1 MRGGGLDLLTKSP
14 WNRLTAAFRQPAFW
28 LAVQMILVVIVIHLR
43 GWGVVHEVPDTKSY
57 LHTGQAPLAEM
68 LVSIRTIGY
77 PLFLR
82 AVAVVSPGLDLV
94 PQVHL
99 LFHLVAVGLFYRALR
114 RFGAAPWQALAASM
128 GLLWTVIHDPAIQ
141 DVASD
146 SLARSM
152 AIVTISCL
160 LYVSASPQ
168 RILPWVGLTLSLA
181 AAYQIRPA
189 LLFLVPLV
197 PVLGLLFLGL
207 HAIWHGA
214 PFRWKPVAITSV
226 AVAFLP
232 FFGFC
237 LLRWALVGQFGLVA
251 FGGWNL
257 AGIAVEMLDRPLI
270 ETRLPAQWR
279 PLALEILEAREK
291 AHRERHLA
299 SALKDERIIVAQLKE
314 NYDVNLYHA
323 ALPVLR
329 KRYDKG
335 KDALTNSAINRD
347 LAALSKAVLLAR
359 KPTYLRFVVHNFEL
373 GLRDILPANLTLQLY
388 LPAAVFLFFARNLV
402 WPRSSRRPPRA
413 DDLQASYVMLLLIAL
428 GVLFTLGSVFL
439 IILVQVP
446 LGHYLITSS
455 LFLHS
460 ICVLWIFQ
468 EVRLIAAEM
477 RLTEGRTNG

>member
-152 AIVTISCL
+152 AILTISCL

-207 HAIWHGA
+207 HAIWHA
-214 PFRWKPVAITSV
+214 PVPLEAGCDHVRGRGVSPVFR
-226 AVAFLP
+226 FL
-232 FFGFC
+232 
-237 LLRWALVGQFGLVA
+237 LVA
-251 FGGWNL
+251 LG
-257 AGIAVEMLDRPLI
+257 AGRAVWPCGIWRLESGRHCRRNARPPVDRN
-270 ETRLPAQWR
+270 PAARPVR

-299 SALKDERIIVAQLKE
+299 
-314 NYDVNLYHA
+314 
-323 ALPVLR
+323 
-329 KRYDKG
+329 
-335 KDALTNSAINRD
+335 
-347 LAALSKAVLLAR
+347 AR
-359 KPTYLRFVVHNFEL
+359 
-373 GLRDILPANLTLQLY
+373 
-388 LPAAVFLFFARNLV
+388 
-402 WPRSSRRPPRA
+402 
-413 DDLQASYVMLLLIAL
+413 
-428 GVLFTLGSVFL
+428 
-439 IILVQVP
+439 
-446 LGHYLITSS
+446 
-455 LFLHS
+455 
-460 ICVLWIFQ
+460 
-468 EVRLIAAEM
+468 
-477 RLTEGRTNG
+477 EGRTNHRRNSKRTTMSTFTMRLSRCFANGMTKGRTP